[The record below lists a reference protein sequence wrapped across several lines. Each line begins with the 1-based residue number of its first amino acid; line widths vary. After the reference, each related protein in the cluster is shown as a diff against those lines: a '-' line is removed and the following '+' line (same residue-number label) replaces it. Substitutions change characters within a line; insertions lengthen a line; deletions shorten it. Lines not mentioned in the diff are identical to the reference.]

1 MASFPR
7 FFFFNSGVLVFVLSY
22 HMYYYIIFIVNVPQ
36 KLVCF
41 RMTDRWRDAMI
52 RGEMGGSGR
61 NRVRASIFRID
72 YVRKK
77 MFSIKE
83 ENAISCIL
91 STVRVATLIVFSEK
105 RSV

>member
-1 MASFPR
+1 
-7 FFFFNSGVLVFVLSY
+7 
-22 HMYYYIIFIVNVPQ
+22 MYYYIIFIVNVPQ

-41 RMTDRWRDAMI
+41 LMTDRWRDAMI
-52 RGEMGGSGR
+52 RGEMGGRSGR
-61 NRVRASIFRID
+61 NRVRESIFRIY